1 MFTIRAYGI
10 LRRESSLL
18 ISKEIINSVAYTKFP
33 GGGLEYGE
41 GLKDCVIREIEEE
54 LGLVVIGLSH
64 LYTTDFFVAS
74 IFGPEKKQVI
84 SVYYDL
90 TVKDLGNLMY
100 IPDHQ
105 LVTTNEKDQ
114 YVCWIPIKELEEE
127 DLSFPIDQYV
137 LRLIKTKRNI
147 SH

>member
-41 GLKDCVIREIEEE
+41 GLRECIIREIEEE
-54 LGLVVIGLSH
+54 LGLAVIGLSH
-64 LYTTDFFVAS
+64 IYTTDFFVAS
-74 IFGPEKKQVI
+74 VFGPEKKQVI

-90 TVKDLGNLMY
+90 TVKDLGNLLY

-105 LVTTNEKDQ
+105 LVTTNEKNQ
-114 YVCWIPIKELEEE
+114 HVGWIPINALKEE
-127 DLSFPIDQYV
+127 DFSFPIDQYV
-137 LRLIKTKRNI
+137 LRLIKTKCNI